1 MLIRIAFYQELDKS
15 SLFIHILNNTH
26 MRKKK
31 KKRSNGTAGEKA
43 IQNALEKGYITQ
55 EQVLEYRKLQG
66 QREAKKQQ
74 LKKDL
79 KYKRPARIMYGLNT
93 NSM

>member
-1 MLIRIAFYQELDKS
+1 
-15 SLFIHILNNTH
+15 
-26 MRKKK
+26 MRKK
-31 KKRSNGTAGEKA
+31 KKRSNGAAGEKA
-43 IQNALEKGYITQ
+43 IQNALEKGYITK

-66 QREAKKQQ
+66 QKEAKKQQ

-79 KYKRPARIMYGLNT
+79 KFKKPARIIYGLNT

>member
-1 MLIRIAFYQELDKS
+1 
-15 SLFIHILNNTH
+15 
-26 MRKKK
+26 MRKK
-31 KKRSNGTAGEKA
+31 KKRSNGRAGEQA
-43 IQNALEKGYITQ
+43 IKNALEKGYITQ

-66 QREAKKQQ
+66 QKEAKRQQ

-79 KYKRPARIMYGLNT
+79 KFKRPARIMYGLNT

>member
-1 MLIRIAFYQELDKS
+1 M
-15 SLFIHILNNTH
+15 
-26 MRKKK
+26 KK
-31 KKRSNGTAGEKA
+31 KKRKSNSEGA
-43 IQNALEKGYITQ
+43 IKNALAKGYITQ

-66 QREAKKQQ
+66 QKEAKRQQ

-79 KYKRPARIMYGLNT
+79 KNKRPARIFYGLNT

>member
-1 MLIRIAFYQELDKS
+1 
-15 SLFIHILNNTH
+15 
-26 MRKKK
+26 MRKK
-31 KKRSNGTAGEKA
+31 KKRSNGRAGEGA
-43 IQNALEKGYITQ
+43 IKNALEKGYITK

-66 QREAKKQQ
+66 QKEAKRQQ

-79 KYKRPARIMYGLNT
+79 KFKRPARIFYGLNT

>member
-1 MLIRIAFYQELDKS
+1 MK
-15 SLFIHILNNTH
+15 
-26 MRKKK
+26 KKK
-31 KKRSNGTAGEKA
+31 KKRPKGMTAGEWGIK
-43 IQNALEKGYITQ
+43 NALEKGYITE

-66 QREAKKQQ
+66 QKEAKRQQ

-79 KYKRPARIMYGLNT
+79 KNKRPARIFYGLNT

>member
-1 MLIRIAFYQELDKS
+1 MK
-15 SLFIHILNNTH
+15 
-26 MRKKK
+26 KKK
-31 KKRSNGTAGEKA
+31 KKRPKGISAGEYA
-43 IQNALEKGYITQ
+43 IQNALEKGYITK

-66 QREAKKQQ
+66 QKEAKKQQ

-79 KYKRPARIMYGLNT
+79 KKKRPARIFYGLNT

>member
-1 MLIRIAFYQELDKS
+1 
-15 SLFIHILNNTH
+15 

-31 KKRSNGTAGEKA
+31 KSNGRAGEKA
-43 IQNALEKGYITQ
+43 IQNALEKGYITK

-66 QREAKKQQ
+66 QKEAKKQQ

-79 KYKRPARIMYGLNT
+79 KFKRPARIFYGLNT

>member
-1 MLIRIAFYQELDKS
+1 
-15 SLFIHILNNTH
+15 
-26 MRKKK
+26 MRKK
-31 KKRSNGTAGEKA
+31 KKRSNGRAGEKA
-43 IQNALEKGYITQ
+43 IQNALDKGYITK

-66 QREAKKQQ
+66 QKEAKKQQ

-79 KYKRPARIMYGLNT
+79 KFKKPARIIYGLNT